1 MKRRTSGG
9 ATNYV
14 THSPTQ
20 QQMAI
25 ITQHLCVLGKTFFC
39 KFQRKFFF
47 YLWSF
52 EEKNI
57 K

>member
-9 ATNYV
+9 ATSYV

-20 QQMAI
+20 QQMSI
-25 ITQHLCVLGKTFFC
+25 ITQHLCVLGKTFFVNF
-39 KFQRKFFF
+39 KENILF

-52 EEKNI
+52 EELLY
-57 K
+57 